1 MEIHPVQIDTNEQIS
16 ENVWF
21 NKDSWIRVLLVPLV
35 NPTSG
40 QYLFKFCMFLIIL
53 YIICALIYAG
63 SYASLPLYTILIDGQ
78 ETPGI
83 LINNKPI
90 NVIYALIFGWI
101 ALIFLVA
108 LL

>member
-35 NPTSG
+35 NPPSG

-53 YIICALIYAG
+53 YIICTLIYAG
-63 SYASLPLYTILIDGQ
+63 SYAILPGGQ
-78 ETPGI
+78 NTSVSVPKKTPE
-83 LINNKPI
+83 KPI